1 MIWSPRNLRRVEDL
15 AQTPHESSVH
25 PHQLLVAHQVGLVQ
39 HDADLVLVSP
49 HGLDTALE
57 LIRYVQLV
65 RVEEEQDDVHPLREP
80 LHHAGEVVPSVQP
93 LLLAAEDARGVDQ
106 RDARQHVR
114 RTRG

>member
-1 MIWSPRNLRRVEDL
+1 MIWLPRNLRCVKDL

-57 LIRYVQLV
+57 LIRDVQLV
-65 RVEEEQDDVHPLREP
+65 RVEEEQDDVDPL
-80 LHHAGEVVPSVQP
+80 
-93 LLLAAEDARGVDQ
+93 
-106 RDARQHVR
+106 
-114 RTRG
+114 

>member
-1 MIWSPRNLRRVEDL
+1 MIWLPRNLRRVEDL

-57 LIRYVQLV
+57 LIRDVQLV
-65 RVEEEQDDVHPLREP
+65 RVEEQDDPVRPLGEP
-80 LHHAGEVVPSVQP
+80 LEDLSEVVSPV
-93 LLLAAEDARGVDQ
+93 E
-106 RDARQHVR
+106 
-114 RTRG
+114 